1 MLQTDEP
8 LKDHTTFAIGGPA
21 DFYLEPKN
29 TEEMVAAVRFAHGA
43 GLPFFILGG
52 GANVLV
58 ADKGVRGLVI
68 NTASFKDI
76 RVEGNDLIAESGAPI
91 SDASARA
98 AEAGLGGLAFLY
110 SMPGSTGGA
119 VWMNARCY
127 GHSIFDILGP
137 VECVTRDGS
146 LQTYQP
152 RGADFDYK
160 KSPFQDNKR
169 VILSVRFRLTA
180 GDKKALWEEMAGYE
194 EDRRQKGHFSAPSAG
209 SVFKNNRSFG
219 APTGRLIDSLGLR
232 GYRVGDAKISD
243 QHANIFVNAGGATAD
258 DMRRLIEHVEE
269 QVQHQLGFRLEREV
283 LFVGDWDD
291 SRGA

>member
-8 LKDHTTFAIGGPA
+8 LSEHTTFGIGGPA
-21 DFYLEPKN
+21 DYYLEPKSV
-29 TEEMVAAVRFAHGA
+29 EEMVQAVRFANA
-43 GLPFFILGG
+43 ADLQFFVLGG

-68 NTASFKDI
+68 NTAALKSI
-76 RVEGNDLIAESGAPI
+76 TIEGTDLVAESGAPI
-91 SDASARA
+91 SEAAERA

-137 VECVTRDGS
+137 VACVTREGG
-146 LQTYQP
+146 LQTYRP

-160 KSPFQDNKR
+160 TSPFQDNKR
-169 VILSVRFRLTA
+169 VVLSVRFRLQPS
-180 GDKKALWEEMAGYE
+180 DKKALREEMAGYE

-209 SVFKNNRSFG
+209 SVFKNNRAFG

-232 GYRVGDAKISD
+232 GYRVGGAKISD
-243 QHANIFVNAGGATAD
+243 KHANIFVNGGGATAD
-258 DMRRLIEHVEE
+258 DMRGLIEHVEK
-269 QVQHQLGFRLEREV
+269 QVMDQLGFHLEREV
-283 LFVGDWDD
+283 LFVGDWGK
-291 SRGA
+291 SRGT